1 MRYLNNAPYL
11 QSFQFFVSFKGASRI
26 ESDPSQAMKNYPP
39 NSKHPPF
46 LWIFVMQCGLQDH
59 KGPGSS
65 KKIQVHYSCKK
76 APVFKVSFLVANLKK
91 YRVLGIWRIFPDFIA
106 TTTKPSTGEKSG
118 KIALQY
124 SSIQTPQRKISSLS
138 PKFICL
144 SKSRLLTD
152 LEDPTKITSFA
163 AKKRTTAEWIEL
175 FCSVCGE
182 YLDSDLMHCGCFW
195 QG

>member
-1 MRYLNNAPYL
+1 MDFCDCAACEIVRPWEL
-11 QSFQFFVSFKGASRI
+11 
-26 ESDPSQAMKNYPP
+26 
-39 NSKHPPF
+39 
-46 LWIFVMQCGLQDH
+46 
-59 KGPGSS
+59 

-76 APVFKVSFLVANLKK
+76 APVFKVSFILVANLKK